1 MLRDP
6 ARCQAVLVTL
16 PEVTP
21 VTELLELA
29 AELGDE
35 LGIALLPTV
44 LNACWPERAGLMKS
58 PAVAAKAQDVK
69 LSAHDK
75 RVLDGATAFG
85 RSRLEHQHEQLERL
99 RGALDTPIIE
109 LPRLPTPSFGRNELS
124 VLADALA
131 ATRGG
136 PVMTDPAIEP
146 LDQHGSLAS
155 AVTNSKLIVTCGP
168 GGVGKTTTAAA
179 LGLAAARAGRRVVVM
194 TVDPARRLADALGL
208 AEGAAGDAPHQVTG
222 IDAPA
227 GGELWAL
234 MLDAASTFDRLV
246 REQASNR
253 QQAETLL
260 ANPVYRAIS
269 RSLSGAQEYMA
280 IERLHELHVSGE
292 WDLVIVDTPPSRHA
306 IDMLEAP
313 DRLIGFLSHP
323 VYRALTLGQRTFAKV
338 TNAAASMFLW
348 AVRRLAGPQIV
359 EDTMEFFRSLA
370 NIEPGLRRR
379 AGEVS
384 ALLRSSRRHVR
395 RGVEPAR
402 RGDRRIGASRRR
414 TARRR
419 VPVRWSRDQPDPPA
433 PRRTR
438 RRLAR
443 RPRAG
448 APRRSDRLV
457 PRPARPGAR
466 RTPRARRPRR
476 TRR

>member
-1 MLRDP
+1 
-6 ARCQAVLVTL
+6 
-16 PEVTP
+16 
-21 VTELLELA
+21 
-29 AELGDE
+29 
-35 LGIALLPTV
+35 
-44 LNACWPERAGLMKS
+44 
-58 PAVAAKAQDVK
+58 
-69 LSAHDK
+69 
-75 RVLDGATAFG
+75 
-85 RSRLEHQHEQLERL
+85 
-99 RGALDTPIIE
+99 
-109 LPRLPTPSFGRNELS
+109 
-124 VLADALA
+124 
-131 ATRGG
+131 
-136 PVMTDPAIEP
+136 MTTPAIEP

-155 AVTNSKLIVTCGP
+155 AVTTSKLIVTCGP

-246 REQASNR
+246 REQASNP

-323 VYRALTLGQRTFAKV
+323 VYRALTIGQRTFAKV

-379 AGEVS
+379 AGQVS
-384 ALLRSSRRHVR
+384 ALLRSSDATFV
-395 RGVEPAR
+395 VV
-402 RGDRRIGASRRR
+402 S
-414 TARRR
+414 
-419 VPVRWSRDQPDPPA
+419 S
-433 PRRTR
+433 
-438 RRLAR
+438 
-443 RPRAG
+443 PRAEAIG
-448 APRRSDRLV
+448 ESEHLVDALRAGGFPFGGVVINLIHPLPAELATDSLDDLEPGPLADQVAWYHDLRGLALAERHELAALVELAGDAPVVELALRDVDVHDVDGLTGLAADLV
-457 PRPARPGAR
+457 GHQLF
-466 RTPRARRPRR
+466 
-476 TRR
+476 